1 MARSDIDWEQLR
13 AEYET
18 GTSQSELAKRYA
30 ISRTAI
36 QKHIAKE
43 GWLQDVSGTLD
54 RMTEAKVA
62 GVVAGCDPKK
72 KADAL
77 DAEAA
82 KRAEIVLKHR
92 REWEEH
98 TAMTEGIEDF
108 EKAKLAKIMAE
119 TLRIRQDGERKA
131 WNLDK
136 EESAN
141 QQTTIIKLGNE

>member
-1 MARSDIDWEQLR
+1 MARLDIDWEQLR
-13 AEYET
+13 AEYEI
-18 GTSQSELAKRYA
+18 GTSQNELAKKYDVAR
-30 ISRTAI
+30 RTI
-36 QKHIAKE
+36 QKRIAKE
-43 GWLQDVSGTLD
+43 GWVQDVSDALK

-62 GVVAGCDPKK
+62 GVVAGSNPEK
-72 KADAL
+72 KAEAL

-119 TLRIRQDGERKA
+119 TLRIRQDGERRA

-136 EESAN
+136 EEPAN